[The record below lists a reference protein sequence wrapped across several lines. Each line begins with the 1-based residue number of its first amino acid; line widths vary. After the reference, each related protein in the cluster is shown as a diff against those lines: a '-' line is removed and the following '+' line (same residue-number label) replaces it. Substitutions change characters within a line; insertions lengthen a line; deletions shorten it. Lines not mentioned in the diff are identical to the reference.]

1 MNEPSSER
9 PSPRDVATR
18 AMLLD
23 HVRAEPV
30 RRAREFRRR
39 LIGWSSAGVLVL
51 GVAATAGAM
60 LMPPADVSN
69 TELVHCL
76 SAAERNA
83 DGSYPGSAA
92 TISSPSGEGRVADAT
107 AMCTLMW
114 EQGVLDDG
122 FDPTAA
128 SNPPGRVPDEL
139 QVCVMDDGSAAVV
152 PSPNESVC
160 AALGLA
166 PLAPGD

>member
-1 MNEPSSER
+1 MNEPSNER
-9 PSPRDVATR
+9 PSARDAATR

-23 HVRAEPV
+23 HVRAEPA
-30 RRAREFRRR
+30 RRARELRMR
-39 LIGWSSAGVLVL
+39 LIGWSSAGVLAL

-69 TELVHCL
+69 TELVFCM
-76 SAAERNA
+76 SAAERNP
-83 DGSYPGSAA
+83 DGGYPGSGA

-107 AMCTLMW
+107 ALCTLMW
-114 EQGVLDDG
+114 EQGALDDG
-122 FDPTAA
+122 FEPTAP
-128 SNPPGRVPDEL
+128 STSPGRVPAEL